1 MDGFSSGVGPSSLL
15 GGEGVVWR
23 AEEGAVRGYLDGAGE
38 GEAEGILSVG
48 GAKGWV
54 ESILIF

>member
-1 MDGFSSGVGPSSLL
+1 M
-15 GGEGVVWR
+15 
-23 AEEGAVRGYLDGAGE
+23 RGYLDGAGE
-38 GEAEGILSVG
+38 GEAEGILCVG